1 MSTFSV
7 SLQQII
13 DQFALIPVTKEDLIS
28 EITITTADVNRP
40 GLQLTGFME
49 FFGYNRIQVM
59 GNAEMAYLRS
69 LTKSER
75 TNRLDTIFKTQFPCM
90 VVARRLEIFPE
101 MIEASNKYCVPIL
114 TTEDYTSAFI
124 SGLFRY
130 LNVHLAPRVTTH
142 GVLVEVYGEG
152 ILIQGESGVG
162 KSETALE
169 IVKRGHRLIADDLV
183 EIRRVS
189 DTTLLGNA
197 PDIIRHFIEIRGIG
211 LLDVK
216 NLYGV
221 GSVKMQENVNLVINL
236 EIWDREKNYERIGID
251 EEYTDILG
259 IKVPSHTIPV
269 RPGRNLAIIVEVAAM
284 NYRQREMGYNA
295 ARHLVDRAFDIV
307 GDSD

>member
-1 MSTFSV
+1 MSAFSV

-13 DQFALIPVTKEDLIS
+13 DQFKLIPVTEDESIGD
-28 EITITTADVNRP
+28 IMITTADVNRP
-40 GLQLTGFME
+40 GLQLTGFLD

-69 LTKSER
+69 LPENER
-75 TNRLDTIFKTQFPCM
+75 RHRLDAIFKTRFPCM
-90 VVARRLEIFPE
+90 VVARQLEIFPE
-101 MIEASNKYCVPIL
+101 MISVSHQYHIPIL
-114 TTEDYTSAFI
+114 RAMDDTSAFI

-130 LNVHLAPRVTTH
+130 LNVHLAPRITTH

-221 GSVKMQENVNLVINL
+221 GSVKMQENVNLVIKL
-236 EIWDREKNYERIGID
+236 EIWDRMKNYERIGID
-251 EEYTDILG
+251 EEFTDILG

-284 NYRQREMGYNA
+284 NYRQKEMGYNA
-295 ARHLVDRAFDIV
+295 AQYLVDRAFEDI
-307 GDSD
+307 GDR

>member
-1 MSTFSV
+1 MNNYSV

-13 DQFALIPVTKEDLIS
+13 DQFNLIPVS
-28 EITITTADVNRP
+28 ESDRIGEIRITTAAVNRP
-40 GLQLTGFME
+40 GLQLTGFLE
-49 FFGYNRIQVM
+49 FFGEDRIQVM
-59 GNAEMAYLRS
+59 GNAEMAYLRNLS
-69 LTKSER
+69 GDER
-75 TNRLDTIFKTQFPCM
+75 RKRLDMIFMTRFPCM
-90 VVARRLEIFPE
+90 VIARQLEVFPEIF
-101 MIEASNKYCVPIL
+101 EASREYQIPIL
-114 TTEDYTSAFI
+114 RSSNETSAFI

-130 LNVHLAPRVTTH
+130 LNVHLAPRVTIH

-189 DTTLLGNA
+189 DTTLLGSA

-221 GSVKMQENVNLVINL
+221 GSVKMQENVNLVIKL
-236 EIWDREKNYERIGID
+236 EIWDRMKNYERIGIN
-251 EEYTDILG
+251 EVYTDILG
-259 IKVPSHTIPV
+259 IKVPVHTIPV

-284 NYRQREMGYNA
+284 NFRQKEMGYNA
-295 ARHLVDRAFDIV
+295 AKYLVDRAFE
-307 GDSD
+307 DSGG